1 MNRIL
6 IIDDDRKIR
15 ELLQAYLKNHGLEA
29 DVAESAEKA
38 HELVS
43 DHNYKLLIVD
53 VMMPGENG
61 IEFTRKI
68 KQSNDIPVL
77 MLTAKSDTSDRI
89 TGLESG
95 ADDYLPKPFEPKEL
109 YLRAMKLMTRYSANS
124 SAGAG
129 EQQVVSFGDLEFNLE
144 NHILTKNGERILLSS
159 SEAELLFLFCNN
171 INVSID
177 RFELAKKFNGI
188 SERSVDVQVTRLRKK
203 IEDDPKAPRFIQTS
217 RGKGYVFR
225 I

>member
-1 MNRIL
+1 MAKVL
-6 IIDDDRKIR
+6 IVDDDRKIR
-15 ELLQAYLKNHGLEA
+15 ELLQAYLKNQGLET
-29 DVAESAEKA
+29 DTAESAEKGREQLA
-38 HELVS
+38 KQDYS
-43 DHNYKLLIVD
+43 LLIVD
-53 VMMPGENG
+53 VMMPGESG
-61 IEFTRKI
+61 IEFTKKI
-68 KQSNDIPVL
+68 KLEKDIPIL
-77 MLTAKSDTSDRI
+77 MLTAKGESIDRI

-109 YLRAMKLMTRYSANS
+109 YLRIMKLIGRFAATTASV
-124 SAGAG
+124 AG
-129 EQQVVSFGDLEFNLE
+129 ESRIVKFGNLEFNLE
-144 NHILTKNGERILLSS
+144 NHILNKGGERIPLSS
-159 SEAELLFLFCNN
+159 SEAELLLLFCNN

>member
-1 MNRIL
+1 MADHIL

-15 ELLQAYLKNHGLEA
+15 ELLQAYLKNQGLEA
-29 DVAESAEKA
+29 DTAESAALA
-38 HELVS
+38 HEMVKS
-43 DHNYKLLIVD
+43 KDYSLLIVD

-61 IEFTRKI
+61 MEFTHKF
-68 KQSNDIPVL
+68 KNDFDTPVL
-77 MLTAKSDTSDRI
+77 MLTAKGDTPDRI
-89 TGLESG
+89 AGLESG

-109 YLRAMKLMTRYSANS
+109 YLRATKLMERFKPREA
-124 SAGAG
+124 AGGVIKFG
-129 EQQVVSFGDLEFNLE
+129 ELEFNLE
-144 NHILTKNGERILLSS
+144 NHILTKSGVRIPLSS
-159 SEAELLFLFCNN
+159 SEAELLVVFCNN

-177 RFELAKKFNGI
+177 RFELARKFHGI

-225 I
+225 V